1 MFRLIAVLVTVA
13 LMGLL
18 SLLVLRATSG
28 RDCPEAGGTTTTL
41 LPEDLQRQLD
51 RVQNQPGVQ
60 PC

>member
-1 MFRLIAVLVTVA
+1 VFRLIAVLITVA

-28 RDCPEAGGTTTTL
+28 RDCPAAGETTTTL
-41 LPEDLQRQLD
+41 LPAELQRQLE
-51 RVQNQPGVQ
+51 RVQNQPGVD